1 MLISDKERS
10 GICDFKYTILS
21 FTIQQKKKSRN
32 CLMQIF
38 NIHLICIKVL
48 EQIFDSNKLIFHA
61 FCLSS

>member
-10 GICDFKYTILS
+10 GICEFKYTILS
-21 FTIQQKKKSRN
+21 FTIEQKSRN
-32 CLMQIF
+32 YCMQIF
-38 NIHLICIKVL
+38 NIHVICIKVL